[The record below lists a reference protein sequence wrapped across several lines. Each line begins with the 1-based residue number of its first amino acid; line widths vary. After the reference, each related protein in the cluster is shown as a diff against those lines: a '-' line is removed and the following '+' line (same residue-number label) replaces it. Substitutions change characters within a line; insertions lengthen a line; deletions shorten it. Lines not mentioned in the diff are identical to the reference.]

1 MKAQLVRHTP
11 QRVSWSYS
19 KLKNWRS
26 CPKRHYHVD
35 IKRDFKEPEG
45 EALKYGNFVHKALED
60 RIMHG
65 KPIPAEHAG
74 KLEPWAHKVLKGY
87 AGAADYKAGTGQTIM
102 GEQQLAINAAFEP
115 SGWFRDDTTWHRS
128 KVDLVI
134 LNGPVAVAVDWKTGK
149 ILDESEQLMIA
160 AQCIFSHW
168 PQVQIIRT
176 KFVWLKENAETV
188 LDVGRKDMPGLWA
201 TLLPEIQRYTEAV
214 RTTDFPAQ
222 PSGLCKRYCPVTSCP
237 YNGANQ

>member
-19 KLKNWRS
+19 KIKNWRS

-35 IKRDFKEPEG
+35 LKKDFKEPEG
-45 EALKYGNFVHKALED
+45 EALKYGNMVHQALED
-60 RIMHG
+60 RIMKG
-65 KPIPAEHAG
+65 VPIPPAHAPH
-74 KLEPWAHKVLKGY
+74 LEPWANKVLKGY
-87 AGAADYKAGTGQTIM
+87 ADAARYFAGTGQTVL
-102 GEQQLAINAAFEP
+102 GEQQLAIREDFSPCE
-115 SGWFRDDTTWHRS
+115 WFAKDTWHRS
-128 KVDLVI
+128 KIDLI
-134 LNGPVAVAVDWKTGK
+134 MLNGPVAVAVDWKTGK
-149 ILDESEQLMIA
+149 VLDDSEQLMIA

-168 PQVQIIRT
+168 PEIQIIRT
-176 KFVWLKENAETV
+176 KFVWLKEDAETV